1 MSMVKSKKEYGKQK
15 NKYCLK
21 KVVKV
26 MHEFKEGELHADKSS
41 STVKI

>member
-1 MSMVKSKKEYGKQK
+1 MSMVKSKKEYGKK